1 MGAGSSSSA
10 QGDEVAKA
18 AQKNKPKNYMENQF
32 IKQESL
38 NLNIDHA
45 LVAYAYQKQNTI
57 EIYEKGL

>member
-1 MGAGSSSSA
+1 M
-10 QGDEVAKA
+10 AKA
-18 AQKNKPKNYMENQF
+18 AHSQKPKNFMENQF

-57 EIYEKGL
+57 EHYESGLQKSEKQK